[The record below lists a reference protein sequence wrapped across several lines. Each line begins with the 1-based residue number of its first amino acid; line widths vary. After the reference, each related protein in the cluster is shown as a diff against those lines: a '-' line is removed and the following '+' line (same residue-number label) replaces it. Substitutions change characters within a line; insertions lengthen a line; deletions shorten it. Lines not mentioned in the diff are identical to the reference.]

1 MLSGNIE
8 GVNPLSLRVNIATDF
23 ICLKKCVIFFL
34 ESDKIKWSGSQCSRK
49 EDKWIKVW
57 VRVKVRVRVSVKV
70 RVFTKGLKKV
80 MKGVFGEGWEG
91 GEGVIWVRVRFR
103 LLFRVRVRVR
113 VSFGVRV

>member
-1 MLSGNIE
+1 M
-8 GVNPLSLRVNIATDF
+8 NPLSLRVNIATDF
-23 ICLKKCVIFFL
+23 ICLKKCVIFL

-57 VRVKVRVRVSVKV
+57 VRVRVSVKV

-113 VSFGVRV
+113 VSFWVRV